1 MKLLKHSPET
11 DWACLQIFLSAKL
24 KKHKLTLKMAEIYTG
39 SPVFYVT
46 IGMVREQD
54 SASHMTFVTGN
65 IYLFFCLN
73 LGTETVSSSGKAIV
87 TCYFANVR
95 FFKIMFCTYYRR
107 GKFGSMVTISNVRPP
122 YITGYLHVPNTGIL
136 GTY

>member
-1 MKLLKHSPET
+1 
-11 DWACLQIFLSAKL
+11 
-24 KKHKLTLKMAEIYTG
+24 MAEIYTG

-46 IGMVREQD
+46 IGVVREQD
-54 SASHMTFVTGN
+54 SASQMTFVTGKH
-65 IYLFFCLN
+65 LFLFFFCLN

-95 FFKIMFCTYYRR
+95 FFKIMFCMYNRR
-107 GKFGSMVTISNVRPP
+107 GKFGSMATISNVRPP

-136 GTY
+136 GTYWYLYFIKSTTLNA